1 MGADSENKVGS
12 VLVAGAGIGGM
23 QAALDLAE
31 SGIKVYL
38 TDNKACIGGVMSQ
51 LDKTF
56 PTNDCAMC
64 TMAPRLVEIG
74 RHKDIEIIT
83 LAEIEDIEGVPGN
96 FNVRLRKKA
105 RYIDE
110 AKCTGCGECAEK
122 CPVEIPSS
130 YNAFLNTTKAVYRRY
145 PQAIP
150 NYFAIEKTGRA
161 PCSFNCPAG
170 QRAQGYV
177 ALINEKRYEDAFK
190 VIRKDNPFPSVCGRV
205 CVHRCEDE
213 CTRKQV
219 DDPVSIMALKRFVA
233 DWAFENMS
241 DTGAPGPGR
250 ETGSPHGD
258 DGGPPKYVAVIGSG
272 PAGLTAAGDLRMMGH
287 KVTVYEALPV
297 AGGMMRVGIPE
308 YRLPRERLE
317 WDIKNI
323 LAGGIELKTGK
334 RIDSIKALLDDGHD
348 AVFVATGTH
357 RGYKLNVPGEETS
370 GVIDGIDFLRRVNL
384 GDKVEIGQNVAVI
397 GGGNTAIDAAR
408 VAARLGKNVTILYRR
423 TRAEMPAEEEE
434 IDEALH
440 EGIKI
445 EYLTAPIECI
455 DKNGTLVS
463 VECVKMELGDVD
475 ASGRRRPVPIKG
487 SNFKVPADTLITAIG
502 QEPDHSFSGDGIEL
516 TGRGTVKVDPG
527 TMASS
532 MEGVFAGGDVVTGPS
547 YIIDAIAAGHT
558 AARSIDR
565 YLKGLAPEPKQ
576 KPHAFVELT
585 PEEIRMRKKSSG
597 KRNNAP
603 IAPDDV
609 RKGFSEVQLGYTEEQ
624 ALAEAARCLGC
635 GICSECLI
643 CEENCEV
650 GAVDHEMPSES
661 YVDLNVGAVV
671 LSPGFELLSGNTKLE
686 YGYWNSPNV
695 VTALEFERILS
706 STGPFSGSVL
716 RPSDK
721 RHPEKI
727 AFIQCVASRDRTRN
741 YCSAVCCM
749 YATKESIIA
758 KEHSEEEL
766 DCHIYYMDIRAFGKG
781 FEEYYE
787 RAKALGVKYIR
798 CRPSAIEE
806 IEDNRLMIHYIDE
819 NGKLL
824 AEDYDMVVLSM
835 GMEVPDELRGMCK
848 KLGIR
853 LNEHGF
859 CETDAFNPAQSSR
872 EGVFVCGPFTEPKDI
887 PETVMQASSAASQAR
902 ALLADVSG
910 TLITPKEFPPEKD
923 VTGQPPRAGVF
934 ICHCGRNIAGVV
946 NIPELLEYVKTIP
959 GVVYAAD
966 NLYTCSN
973 DTQDRIKELIEEY
986 GLNRVIVASCTP
998 RTHEPLF
1005 RNTVRE
1011 AGLNPYLFE
1020 MTNIRDQCSWVHMF
1034 DPEGATRKAKD
1045 LLRMAVA
1052 KASLLEP
1059 LYSLSIPVL
1068 SGVLVIGGGLA
1079 GMTAAINLAEQG
1091 FEVNLVEKENELGG
1105 NLRSVRYLIGN
1116 GRNPQDELRK
1126 IIENVNDHRNI
1137 NVWTGTKLESVDGF
1151 IGNFKTKLSRNGSV
1165 MDIEHGAVIVAT
1177 GATLHVPE
1185 EYMYGK
1191 DERVITQL
1199 DLEEVLDEG
1208 GFNAKRVVMIQC
1220 VGSREGDRMYCSR
1233 ICCSQAIKNALK
1245 IKEKNPDT
1253 EVYVLYREIMSYG
1266 LRESYYTEARRKGVK
1281 FIRYDLDHKPVATSD
1296 GDKLMVETGDPVLG
1310 RKLRIPADL
1319 LVLAPALVPR
1329 SDTEDVAKMLKLP
1342 LTKEKF
1348 FLEAHM
1354 KLRPVDFSVSGVFLA
1369 GLAHSPKNIDE
1380 TILQAQAAASRA
1392 VTIISKPDYTPEAVV
1407 SSVDEEVCAACGICV
1422 SICNY
1427 SALEI
1432 VTVRGKRFS
1441 HINKALCKS
1450 CGACASA
1457 CPSGAVQQLGFK
1469 TRQIVDMIGASME

>member
-1 MGADSENKVGS
+1 MSDVSCNKVGS

-31 SGIKVYL
+31 SGLKVYL

-83 LAEIEDIEGVPGN
+83 LAEIDDIEGVPGN

-110 AKCTGCGECAEK
+110 TKCTGCGECADK
-122 CPVEIPSS
+122 CPVEIPSG
-130 YNAFLNTTKAVYRRY
+130 YNTNLNTTKAVYRRY

-161 PCSFNCPAG
+161 PCSFNCPAE
-170 QRAQGYV
+170 QRVQGYV
-177 ALINEKRYEDAFK
+177 VLIKEKRYEDAFK
-190 VIRKDNPFPSVCGRV
+190 VIRRDNPFPSACGRV

-213 CTRKQV
+213 CARKLV
-219 DDPVSIMALKRFVA
+219 DDPVSIMALKRFVT

-241 DTGAPGPGR
+241 AAGASIPEDKKVDSAGDN
-250 ETGSPHGD
+250 GSP
-258 DGGPPKYVAVIGSG
+258 PKHVAVIGSG

-287 KVTVYEALPV
+287 KVTVYESLPV

-308 YRLPRERLE
+308 YRLPRERLD

-323 LAGGIELKTGK
+323 LALGVELKTCT
-334 RIDSIKALLDDGHD
+334 RIESIKALLDNRHD

-357 RGYKLNVPGEETS
+357 KGYKLNVPGEETS
-370 GVIDGIDFLRRVNL
+370 GVIDGILFLRRVNL
-384 GDKVEIGQNVAVI
+384 GEKVGIGQNVAVV

-408 VAARLGKNVTILYRR
+408 VAVRLGKTVTILYRR
-423 TRAEMPAEEEE
+423 TRAEMPAQEEE
-434 IDEALH
+434 IEEALH

-445 EYLTAPIECI
+445 EYLTAPVECI
-455 DKNGTLVS
+455 EAKSKLVS
-463 VECVKMELGDVD
+463 VECVKMVLGDMD
-475 ASGRRRPVPIKG
+475 ESGRRRPVPVKG
-487 SNFKVPADTLITAIG
+487 SNFKVQVDTLITAIG
-502 QEPDHSFSGDGIEL
+502 QEPDHSFSGEGIEL
-516 TGRGTVKVDPG
+516 SGRGTVKVDAG

-532 MEGVFAGGDVVTGPS
+532 MEGVYAGGDVVTGPS
-547 YIIDAIAAGHT
+547 YVIDAIAAGHV
-558 AARSIDR
+558 AAKSIDS
-565 YLKGLAPEPKQ
+565 YLKGVSPEQ
-576 KPHAFVELT
+576 KKKPSRFVELT
-585 PEEIRMRKKSSG
+585 PDEIRMRTKSSG
-597 KRNNAP
+597 KRNEAP
-603 IAPDDV
+603 KAPDEV
-609 RKGFSEVQLGYTEEQ
+609 RKSFSEVQLGYTEEQ
-624 ALAEAARCLGC
+624 ALEEAARCLEC
-635 GICSECLI
+635 GICSECLM
-643 CEENCEV
+643 CEESCEV
-650 GAVDHEMPSES
+650 GAVNHDMPFES

-671 LSPGFELLSGNTKLE
+671 LSPGFELLTGNTKLE
-686 YGYWNSPNV
+686 YGYWKFPNV

-721 RHPEKI
+721 KHPKRI
-727 AFIQCVASRDRTRN
+727 AFIQCVASRDKSRD

-758 KEHSEEEL
+758 KEHSDEDL
-766 DCHIYYMDIRAFGKG
+766 DCHIYFMDIRAFGKG

-806 IEDNRLMIHYIDE
+806 FADNRMMIHYIDE
-819 NGKLL
+819 GGKLL
-824 AEDYDMVVLSM
+824 SENYDMVVLSM
-835 GMEVPDELRGMCK
+835 GMGIPDELRDMSK

-853 LNEHGF
+853 LNKHGF
-859 CETDAFNPAQSSR
+859 CETDSFNPAQSSR
-872 EGVFVCGPFTEPKDI
+872 DGIFVCGPFTEPKDI
-887 PETVMQASSAASQAR
+887 PETVMQASGAASKAR

-910 TLITPKEFPPEKD
+910 TLIIPKEFPPEKD
-923 VTGQPPRAGVF
+923 VTGQAPRVGVF

-946 NIPELLEYVKTIP
+946 DIPDLLEYVKTIP

-973 DTQDRIKELIEEY
+973 DTQDRVKELIEEY
-986 GLNRVIVASCTP
+986 SLNRVVVASCTP

-1011 AGLNPYLFE
+1011 AGLNSYLFE
-1020 MTNIRDQCSWVHMF
+1020 MTNIRDQCSWVHML
-1034 DPEGATRKAKD
+1034 DPQRATRKAKD
-1045 LLRMAVA
+1045 LVRMAVA
-1052 KASLLEP
+1052 KVSLLEP
-1059 LYSLSIPVL
+1059 LYSLSIPVM

-1079 GMTAAINLAEQG
+1079 GMTSAINLAEQG
-1091 FEVNLVEKENELGG
+1091 FEVNLVEKEDELGG

-1116 GRNPQDELRK
+1116 GRNPQDELRN
-1126 IIENVNDHRNI
+1126 IIDNVNDHRNI
-1137 NVWTGTKLESVDGF
+1137 NVWTGTRIESVDGF
-1151 IGNFKTKLSRNGSV
+1151 IGNFKTKLNRNGSET
-1165 MDIEHGAVIVAT
+1165 DIEHGAVIVAT
-1177 GATLHVPE
+1177 GATTSVPE

-1199 DLEEVLDEG
+1199 DLEKVIDEG
-1208 GFNAKRVVMIQC
+1208 GFDAKRVVMIQC

-1245 IKEKNPDT
+1245 IKEINPDT
-1253 EVYVLYREIMSYG
+1253 EVFVLYREMRSYG
-1266 LRESYYTEARRKGVK
+1266 FYESYYTEARRKGVK
-1281 FIRYDLDHKPVATSD
+1281 FIRYDLDHKPVVTAGEDILT
-1296 GDKLMVETGDPVLG
+1296 VESLDRVLG
-1310 RKLRIPADL
+1310 RKLRIPADM

-1329 SDTEDVAKMLKLP
+1329 GDAEDVAKMLKLP

-1369 GLAHSPKNIDE
+1369 GLAHAPKNLDE

-1392 VTIISKPDYTPEAVV
+1392 VTIVSKPDYMPEAVI
-1407 SSVDEEVCAACGICV
+1407 SFVDDDVCAACGICV
-1422 SICNY
+1422 SVCNY
-1427 SALEI
+1427 AAPEI

-1469 TRQIVDMIGASME
+1469 GRQIMDMIGASLE